1 MPSGYRVFL
10 ALCAIEVA
18 LTTTNNGFAAESP
31 VAKSPH
37 RVFFATSANR
47 IVEFDSKQPPSAWA
61 AGFAVGYAYR
71 ATQHLELGM
80 QIGYLRAQ
88 EKSPDLFFPALTLR
102 GALPLDVRGDAE
114 LGVSLRLGPTVQ
126 TMHQTDDSSHWRRNV
141 FAATTVAPD
150 LRFKLTER
158 LSFQIAPEVT
168 LGIPVDF
175 MSHEDENFEAP
186 WKVFGAYGLS
196 AGIVGVL

>member
-1 MPSGYRVFL
+1 MSSGYPTFL
-10 ALCAIEVA
+10 ALCAIAVA
-18 LTTTNNGFAAESP
+18 LTTTNGGFAAESP
-31 VAKSPH
+31 VVKSPH

-47 IVEFDSKQPPSAWA
+47 IAELDSKQPQSAWA
-61 AGFAVGYAYR
+61 AGFSGGYAYR
-71 ATQHLELGM
+71 ATPHLELGM
-80 QIGYLRAQ
+80 QISYLRVQ
-88 EKSPDLFFPALTLR
+88 EKSPDLFFPSLTFR
-102 GALPLDVRGDAE
+102 GSLPLGVRGDSE

-150 LRFKLTER
+150 LRLKLTER
-158 LSFQIAPEVT
+158 LSFQIAPEFT
-168 LGIPVDF
+168 LGIPVEF

-186 WKVFGAYGLS
+186 WKVFGACGLS